1 MKTKTVYRVYI
12 DYEKEEKWLN
22 KMAAQGWF
30 LEQFKLGRYEFR
42 QGNPNEYTYRIELLE
57 ELPNSPKSD
66 AYFELLEEMGIT
78 IVATSYRWIYLKKRT
93 EEGSFQ
99 LYSDI
104 DSKIRHEKRIYQLY
118 SFVLY
123 LNLFVTFL
131 NIANDAVPFIWILNF
146 TVSVLF
152 IVFVVKQYR
161 KLVKLKEKRQLV
173 ERDV

>member
-1 MKTKTVYRVYI
+1 MKTKTVYRVYV

-93 EEGSFQ
+93 EEGPFQ

-118 SFVLY
+118 SFV
-123 LNLFVTFL
+123 
-131 NIANDAVPFIWILNF
+131 
-146 TVSVLF
+146 
-152 IVFVVKQYR
+152 
-161 KLVKLKEKRQLV
+161 
-173 ERDV
+173 